1 MGEGDVDFEAW
12 YEAEHQGLVRALW
25 ALTGDEALAQDLAAE
40 ACSRALARWSR
51 VGAMASP
58 GGWTYRTAIN
68 LVRRHERRRRLEA
81 QLLRRHRIDD
91 VVPPAAADVDLWA
104 AVAALPARQR
114 EAVALRY
121 LGGLREQDVA
131 TAMGISEGGASAA
144 LSAARQALAATLEKT
159 HDRSA
164 P

>member
-12 YEAEHQGLVRALW
+12 YEAEHRGLVRALW

-40 ACSRALARWSR
+40 ACSRALARWGR

-81 QLLRRHRIDD
+81 QLLRRHRIDH
-91 VVPPAAADVDLWA
+91 VVPPAATDVDLWA
-104 AVAALPARQR
+104 AVAALPDRQR

-121 LGGLREQDVA
+121 LGGLREQDIA
-131 TAMGISEGGASAA
+131 AAMGISEGGASAA
-144 LSAARQALAATLEKT
+144 LSAARRSLATALETS